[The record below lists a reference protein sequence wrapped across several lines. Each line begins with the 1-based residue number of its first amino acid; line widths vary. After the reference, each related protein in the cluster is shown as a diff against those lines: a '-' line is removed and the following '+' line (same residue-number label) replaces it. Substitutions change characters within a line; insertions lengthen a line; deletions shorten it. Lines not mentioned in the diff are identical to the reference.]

1 MYNKICLI
9 TENTI
14 AYSDSGYTILSAGTP
29 VILRSVI
36 KDTETREEVASI
48 VDANGNEYK
57 MLEADLISLSKE
69 EINLLLDDS
78 IPQNCEKY
86 KKRAGKLRSLPFWSL
101 AIFGTPLLTLNLFNV
116 SAPLLIPSLF
126 SLLFLTSL
134 GSAFSYIKNERKGK
148 YPVSEDYFINY
159 EENKENLLSLLKK
172 KEKKEEA
179 EEEYADLGVYE
190 EEEEREEEK

>member
-9 TENTI
+9 IENTI
-14 AYSDSGYTILSAGTP
+14 AYSNFGYAVLSAGTP

-36 KDTETREEVASI
+36 KDAETREEVASI
-48 VDANGNEYK
+48 VDSNGNEYK
-57 MLEADLISLSKE
+57 MLEADLIALDKE
-69 EINLLLDDS
+69 EIKLLLDDS

-86 KKRAGKLRSLPFWSL
+86 KKRAGRLRSLPFWFL

-116 SAPLLIPSLF
+116 SAPLLISSLF
-126 SLLFLTSL
+126 SLLFLTSF

-148 YPVSEDYFINY
+148 YPISEDYFLSY
-159 EENKENLLSLLKK
+159 EENKEKLKTLIQR
-172 KEKKEEA
+172 KEEKEEA

-190 EEEEREEEK
+190 EESGKEKA